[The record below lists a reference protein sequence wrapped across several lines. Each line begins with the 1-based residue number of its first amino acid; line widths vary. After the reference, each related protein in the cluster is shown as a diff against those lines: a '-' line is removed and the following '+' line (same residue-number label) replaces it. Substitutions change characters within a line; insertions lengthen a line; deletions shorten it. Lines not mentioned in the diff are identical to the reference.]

1 MRFEDFGEN
10 PFVISSWL
18 GSGMWLF
25 AKIKNKKKGF
35 FFFFVFVKESIKHLL
50 VFCFTSKVAG
60 GLNLKSLLC

>member
-1 MRFEDFGEN
+1 MRFEDFGEK

-35 FFFFVFVKESIKHLL
+35 CFFVFVKESIKHLL
-50 VFCFTSKVAG
+50 VFCFTSKVVE

>member
-18 GSGMWLF
+18 GSGMWLL

-35 FFFFVFVKESIKHLL
+35 LFFCV
-50 VFCFTSKVAG
+50 C
-60 GLNLKSLLC
+60 